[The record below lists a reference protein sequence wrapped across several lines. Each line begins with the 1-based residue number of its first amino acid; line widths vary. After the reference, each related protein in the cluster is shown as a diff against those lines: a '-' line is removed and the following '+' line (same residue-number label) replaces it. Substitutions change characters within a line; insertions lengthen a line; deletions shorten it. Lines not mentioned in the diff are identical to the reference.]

1 MNKIA
6 ILGSGKGPDGTAIVP
21 APIAEIVGDGFEAGL
36 IENRLQVFP
45 GTPEH
50 REVNVLEYLE
60 AAYRAEDEGYAA
72 AFINTIGDYGLLQAR
87 SQVNIP
93 VIGAGESAMLLAT
106 TLGQRFSIVTIWPPS
121 LVFLY
126 DAVLDD
132 YQLRHRCA
140 SVRFVTA
147 DAELGTKEEYVSDMN
162 SQRTS
167 IVDRVVAECERAVQE
182 DHCDVIVLGCTCMAP
197 IAPLVGERCSVPV
210 IDGMRTGY
218 KFAEMTVALGLTP
231 RLPALDQRSHS
242 RSEVDELLKAAA
254 TIEPFVCEP
263 CEVIAQA
270 AQQ

>member
-1 MNKIA
+1 MNRIA
-6 ILGSGKGPDGTAIVP
+6 ILGSGKGPEGQAIVP
-21 APIAEIVGDGFEAGL
+21 APIAEIIGDGFDAGL
-36 IENRLQVFP
+36 IENKLQVFP
-45 GTPEH
+45 ATPER

-106 TLGQRFSIVTIWPPS
+106 TLGQRFSIVTIWPPA
-121 LVFLY
+121 LAFLY

-147 DAELGTKEEYVSDMN
+147 DAELDTKEEYVSDMN

-167 IVDRVVAECERAVQE
+167 IVDRVVAECERAVSE
-182 DHCDVIVLGCTCMAP
+182 DGCDVVVLGCTCMAP
-197 IAPLVGERCSVPV
+197 IAPMVAERCSVPV
-210 IDGMRTGY
+210 IDGMRAGY
-218 KFAEMTVALGLTP
+218 KFAEMTVTLGHTP
-231 RLPALDQRSHS
+231 RLPAADQRSYS
-242 RSEVDELLKAAA
+242 RSEVDKLLQTAASSLQP
-254 TIEPFVCEP
+254 IECEP

-270 AQQ
+270 AQ